1 MPEITITVTEKIA
14 AAQGSPMIVCGNS
27 DYAVKFIFD
36 SEWDRYAQKTA
47 HIRYFRNGRYQYDE
61 VLFEG
66 DTVEIPALYGT
77 FEAEIGVFAGD
88 IHTTTPA
95 RIPCAR
101 CITDGAP
108 VHADPQPD
116 VYNQLLE
123 YLAAI
128 QNGEPFAFSDVQA
141 VSAGGVSEDIF
152 AIAEEVS

>member
-66 DTVEIPALYGT
+66 DTVE
-77 FEAEIGVFAGD
+77 AEIGVFAGD

-95 RIPCAR
+95 RSPCAR